1 MVLGFLDKVDFD
13 KYAQAV
19 DECVTIKP
27 EGRISQVIGLIA
39 QGDSLGMG
47 IGSLCSIIN
56 DQGDVIKAE
65 VVGFKKE
72 KALFMPYGDIRGISL
87 GAKIIPISATPL
99 VGVSDQLLGRV
110 VDGMGN
116 PIDGKGIVEYTQEY
130 NLYGKPIGPMER
142 APIKEPLDVG
152 VAAINSMIT
161 LGKGQRMAI
170 MAGSGVGKS
179 ILMGMMTKHTSADVV
194 VIGLIGER
202 GREVKDFIN
211 ETLGEEGL
219 KRAVV
224 VAATSDSSP
233 LVRIRGAYLATTIAE
248 YFRDQGKHVLLM
260 MDSIT
265 RFAMS
270 SRDVGLAAGEPPT
283 SRGYTPSF
291 FVQIPILLERAGNME
306 NGGSI
311 TGIYTVL
318 VEGDDL
324 NDPVGD
330 TVRSI
335 VDGHIVLSRELANKG
350 HYPAIDVLASISR
363 VMRDVTTQEHTA
375 VRDRAAGV
383 VSSYK
388 NAEDMITIGAY
399 IDGSDPDVDEA
410 KRLMPGINQLLKQ
423 DMNQK
428 IDMASSVDGLKNA
441 LKSKSESTQS
451 GKVKPDKVK
460 E

>member
-1 MVLGFLDKVDFD
+1 MKKIDFEKYEKVIDQCVL
-13 KYAQAV
+13 
-19 DECVTIKP
+19 IRP
-27 EGRISQVIGLIA
+27 EGRVSQVIGLIA
-39 QGDSLGMG
+39 EGDSLGLS
-47 IGSLCSIIN
+47 IGSLCSIMN
-56 DQGDVIKAE
+56 DQGRQVQAE

-87 GAKIIPISATPL
+87 GSRIIPVMATQEI
-99 VGVSDQLLGRV
+99 GVSDQFLGRV
-110 VDGMGN
+110 IDGMGF
-116 PIDGKGIVEYTQEY
+116 PIDGKGEIGYTKSY
-130 NLYGKPIGPMER
+130 NLYGKPMGPMQR
-142 APIKEPLDVG
+142 KPIKEPLDVG

-161 LGKGQRMAI
+161 LGKGQRVAI

-179 ILMGMMTKHTSADVV
+179 VLMGMMTKHTSADVV

-224 VAATSDSSP
+224 VAATSDSPP

-248 YFRDQGKHVLLM
+248 YFRDQGKDVLLM
-260 MDSIT
+260 VDSIT

-335 VDGHIVLSRELANKG
+335 VDGHIVLSRALANRG
-350 HYPAIDVLASISR
+350 HYPAIDVLASVSR
-363 VMRDVTTQEHTA
+363 VMRDVSQKEHVVLRNKA
-375 VRDRAAGV
+375 VSVISAYR
-383 VSSYK
+383 

-399 IDGSDPDVDEA
+399 IDGSDPEVDEA
-410 KRLMPGINQLLKQ
+410 KKLMPGITQFLRQ
-423 DMNQK
+423 DMNRRVDIQ
-428 IDMASSVDGLKNA
+428 SSVDGLKTS
-441 LKSKSESTQS
+441 LGIK
-451 GKVKPDKVK
+451 KPDKQ
-460 E
+460 EP

>member
-1 MVLGFLDKVDFD
+1 MTMGLDHLDKIDFH
-13 KYAQAV
+13 KYFKAV
-19 DECVTIKP
+19 EQCVTIQP

-39 QGDSLGMG
+39 EGDSLGMG
-47 IGSLCSIIN
+47 IGGLCSIIN
-56 DQGDVIKAE
+56 DHGQEIKAE

-87 GAKIIPISATPL
+87 GARIIPVTATSL

-110 VDGMGN
+110 IDGMGTL
-116 PIDGKGIVEYTQEY
+116 IDGKGEIEYTQEY
-130 NLYGKPIGPMER
+130 NLYGKPMGPLER
-142 APIKEPLDVG
+142 EPIKEALDVG

-161 LGKGQRMAI
+161 LGKGQRVAI
-170 MAGSGVGKS
+170 MSGSGVGKS
-179 ILMGMMTKHTSADVV
+179 VLMGMMTKHTSADVV

-211 ETLGEEGL
+211 DTLGEEGL

-224 VAATSDSSP
+224 VAATSDSPP

-248 YFRDQGKHVLLM
+248 YFRDQGKDVLLM
-260 MDSIT
+260 VDSIT

-270 SRDVGLAAGEPPT
+270 SRDVGLAVGEPPT

-335 VDGHIVLSRELANKG
+335 VDGHIVLSRDLANKG

-363 VMRDVTTQEHTA
+363 VMRDVSRKDHVV
-375 VRDRAAGV
+375 VRDRAV
-383 VSSYK
+383 SVLSSYRS
-388 NAEDMITIGAY
+388 AEDMITIGAY

-410 KRLMPGINQLLKQ
+410 KHLMPGIVQFLRQ
-423 DMNQK
+423 DMNRK
-428 IDMASSVDGLKNA
+428 VDMKSSINGLKNA
-441 LKSKSESTQS
+441 L
-451 GKVKPDKVK
+451 GIKPDK
-460 E
+460 

>member
-1 MVLGFLDKVDFD
+1 MTDQLKTIDFQ
-13 KYAQAV
+13 KYVTAV
-19 DECVTIKP
+19 DRSVP
-27 EGRISQVIGLIA
+27 LRPHGRVSQVIGLVA
-39 QGDSLGMG
+39 QGDSLGLG
-47 IGSLCSIIN
+47 VGGLCSIVN
-56 DQGDVIKAE
+56 DQGTEILSEVI
-65 VVGFKKE
+65 GFTKE

-87 GAKIIPISATPL
+87 GSRIIPRASSQK
-99 VGVSDQLLGRV
+99 VGLSDDLLGRV
-110 VDGMGN
+110 INGMGD
-116 PIDGKGIVEYTQEY
+116 PIDGKGEIAVTCEYDLFGQ
-130 NLYGKPIGPMER
+130 PIGPMDRE
-142 APIKEPLDVG
+142 PIKTPLDVG
-152 VAAINSMIT
+152 VGAINAMIT

-179 ILMGMMTKHTSADVV
+179 VLMGMMTRHTAADVV

-202 GREVKDFIN
+202 GREVKDFIVD
-211 ETLGEEGL
+211 TLGEEGL

-224 VAATSDSSP
+224 VAATSDSPP
-233 LVRIRGAYLATTIAE
+233 LVRMRGAYLATTIAE
-248 YFRDQGKHVLLM
+248 YFRDQGKDVLLM
-260 MDSIT
+260 VDSIT

-291 FVQIPILLERAGNME
+291 FVKIPILLERAGNIE

-335 VDGHIVLSRELANKG
+335 VDGHIVLSRDLANRG
-350 HYPAIDVLASISR
+350 HYPAIDVLASVSR
-363 VMRDVTTQEHTA
+363 VMRDVSTRDHVTVREKA
-375 VRDRAAGV
+375 VRVLSAYR
-383 VSSYK
+383 

-410 KRLMPGINQLLKQ
+410 KHLMPGLTRFLRQ
-423 DMNQK
+423 DMHRK
-428 IDMASSVDGLKNA
+428 VDMAASINGLKA
-441 LKSKSESTQS
+441 AVGIQPEKTD
-451 GKVKPDKVK
+451 KP
-460 E
+460 

>member
-1 MVLGFLDKVDFD
+1 VTMGLEHLNKIDFH
-13 KYAQAV
+13 KYSKAV
-19 DECVTIKP
+19 EQCVTIQP

-39 QGDSLGMG
+39 EGDSLGMG
-47 IGSLCSIIN
+47 IGGLCSIIN
-56 DQGDVIKAE
+56 DHGQEIKAE

-87 GAKIIPISATPL
+87 GARIIPIAATPL

-110 VDGMGN
+110 IDGMGTL
-116 PIDGKGIVEYTQEY
+116 IDGKGEIEYTQEY
-130 NLYGKPIGPMER
+130 SLYGKPMGPLER
-142 APIKEPLDVG
+142 EPIKESLDVG

-161 LGKGQRMAI
+161 LGKGQRVAI
-170 MAGSGVGKS
+170 MSGSGVGKS
-179 ILMGMMTKHTSADVV
+179 VLMGMMTKHTSADVV

-211 ETLGEEGL
+211 DTLGEEGL

-224 VAATSDSSP
+224 VAATSDSPP

-248 YFRDQGKHVLLM
+248 YFRDQGKDVLLM
-260 MDSIT
+260 VDSIT

-311 TGIYTVL
+311 TGVYTVL

-335 VDGHIVLSRELANKG
+335 VDGHIVLSRDLANRG

-363 VMRDVTTQEHTA
+363 VMRDVSQKDHVV
-375 VRDRAAGV
+375 VRDRA
-383 VSSYK
+383 VSVLASYRG
-388 NAEDMITIGAY
+388 AEDMITIGAY

-410 KRLMPGINQLLKQ
+410 KHLMPGIVQFLRQ
-423 DMNQK
+423 DTNRK
-428 IDMASSVDGLKNA
+428 VDMQSSVNGLKKA
-441 LKSKSESTQS
+441 L
-451 GKVKPDKVK
+451 GIKPDKESDK
-460 E
+460 

>member
-1 MVLGFLDKVDFD
+1 MDHLSNIDFD
-13 KYAQAV
+13 KYARAIDQTV
-19 DECVTIKP
+19 LVKP
-27 EGRISQVIGLIA
+27 EGRISQVVGMIA
-39 QGDSLGMG
+39 EGDSLGLG
-47 IGSLCSIIN
+47 IGSLCKIIN
-56 DQGDVIKAE
+56 DQGREIKAE
-65 VVGFKKE
+65 VVGFKEE
-72 KALFMPYGDIRGISL
+72 KALFMPYGDIRGVSL
-87 GAKIIPISATPL
+87 GSKIIPIASSPM
-99 VGVSDQLLGRV
+99 VGVSDNLLGRV
-110 VDGMGN
+110 VDGMGQV
-116 PIDGKGIVEYTQEY
+116 IDGKGPIEYTQEY
-130 NLYGKPIGPMER
+130 NLYGKPIGPMDRE
-142 APIKEPLDVG
+142 PIKEPLDVG

-161 LGKGQRMAI
+161 LGKGQRIGI

-179 ILMGMMTKHTSADVV
+179 VLMGMMTKHTNADVI

-202 GREVKDFIN
+202 GREVKDFVE

-219 KRAVV
+219 KKAII
-224 VAATSDSSP
+224 VAATSDAAP

-248 YFRDQGKHVLLM
+248 YFRDQGKDVLLM
-260 MDSIT
+260 VDSIT

-335 VDGHIVLSRELANKG
+335 VDGHVVLSRDLANRG
-350 HYPAIDVLASISR
+350 HYPAIDVLSSISR
-363 VMRDVTTQEHTA
+363 VMRDVSPREHMA
-375 VRDRAAGV
+375 VRDKAV
-383 VSSYK
+383 NVLSSYRS
-388 NAEDMITIGAY
+388 AEDMITIGAY

-410 KRLMPGINQLLKQ
+410 KHLMPGIVQFLRQGMDRKV
-423 DMNQK
+423 DMENSIK
-428 IDMASSVDGLKNA
+428 GLKKA
-441 LKSKSESTQS
+441 IGIKAK
-451 GKVKPDKVK
+451 GKKKA
-460 E
+460 

>member
-1 MVLGFLDKVDFD
+1 VDHLSNIDFD
-13 KYAQAV
+13 KYARAIDQTV
-19 DECVTIKP
+19 LVKP
-27 EGRISQVIGLIA
+27 EGRISQVVGMIA
-39 QGDSLGMG
+39 EGDSLGLG
-47 IGSLCSIIN
+47 IGSLCKIIN
-56 DQGDVIKAE
+56 DQGREIKAE
-65 VVGFKKE
+65 VVGFKEE
-72 KALFMPYGDIRGISL
+72 KALFMPYGDIRGVSV
-87 GAKIIPISATPL
+87 GSKIVPIASSPM
-99 VGVSDQLLGRV
+99 VGVSDNLLGRV
-110 VDGMGN
+110 VDGMGQV
-116 PIDGKGIVEYTQEY
+116 IDGKGPIEYTQEY
-130 NLYGKPIGPMER
+130 NLYGKPIGPMDRE
-142 APIKEPLDVG
+142 PIKEPLDVG

-161 LGKGQRMAI
+161 LGKGQRIGI

-179 ILMGMMTKHTSADVV
+179 VLMGMMTKHTNADVI

-202 GREVKDFIN
+202 GREVKDFVE

-219 KRAVV
+219 KKAIIVV
-224 VAATSDSSP
+224 ATSDAAP

-248 YFRDQGKHVLLM
+248 YFRDQGKDVLLM
-260 MDSIT
+260 VDSIT

-335 VDGHIVLSRELANKG
+335 VDGHVVLSRDLANRG
-350 HYPAIDVLASISR
+350 HYPAIDVLSSISR
-363 VMRDVTTQEHTA
+363 VMRDVSPRDHMA
-375 VRDRAAGV
+375 VRDKAV
-383 VSSYK
+383 NVLSSYRS
-388 NAEDMITIGAY
+388 AEDMITIGAY

-410 KRLMPGINQLLKQ
+410 KHLMPGIVQFLRQGMDRKV
-423 DMNQK
+423 DMENS
-428 IDMASSVDGLKNA
+428 INGLKKA
-441 LKSKSESTQS
+441 IGIKAK
-451 GKVKPDKVK
+451 GKKKA
-460 E
+460 